1 MLEIQKDVVKVTG
14 TPSMDDNWK
23 ADNLI
28 TNLNSRSSGNGLFPV
43 VASKAYPLFSTPSTT
58 HRACY
63 KTLKTQV
70 DADGGVFKLT
80 LDLGESLF

>member
-14 TPSMDDNWK
+14 TPAMDDNWI
-23 ADNLI
+23 ANNLI
-28 TNLNSRSSGNGLFPV
+28 TNLNSRSSGNSLFPV
-43 VASKAYPLFSTPSTT
+43 VGLEANTLFSTPSTT

-63 KTLKTQV
+63 KTKKTQV